1 MPIAFGITVIHFSN
15 TNPRRHVMKSSAK
28 RGFLKQVLI
37 GVAMLSAG
45 AAWAGTPLK
54 IGYSDWPGWV
64 AWQVAIE
71 KGWFKEAG
79 VDVQFDWFDYSASM
93 DAFAAGKIDAV
104 TVTNGDALVMASG
117 GAKNVMIL
125 LTDYSN
131 GNDMIVGKPGIKSLK
146 DLKGKKVGLETGFV
160 EHLLLLNGL
169 EKAGMKE
176 SDVTLVNT
184 KTNETPQAL
193 ASGDLAAIGAWQPNS
208 GEAMKRVPGAK
219 PIYTSADE
227 PGLIYDVVT
236 VNPASLSSRKA
247 DWQKVV
253 KVWGKVVSY
262 INDPKTQPD
271 AVKIM
276 SARVGLKPDAY
287 QPLLKGTKLLSLEDG
302 KKVFVKADGFKSLYG
317 SSKIADDFNVKNG
330 VYKQP
335 QDLAKAIDPSLA
347 TK

>member
-1 MPIAFGITVIHFSN
+1 MAVL
-15 TNPRRHVMKSSAK
+15 AA
-28 RGFLKQVLI
+28 GFCFT
-37 GVAMLSAG
+37 LSFTM
-45 AAWAGTPLK
+45 AAEAAAPLK

-79 VDVQFDWFDYSASM
+79 VDVKFDWFDYSASM
-93 DAFAAGKIDAV
+93 NAFSAGKIDAV
-104 TVTNGDALVMASG
+104 TVTNGDALVTAAG
-117 GAKNVMIL
+117 GAKNVMIIV
-125 LTDYSN
+125 TDYSN

-146 DLKGKKVGLETGFV
+146 DLKGKKIGLELGLV

-169 EKAGMKE
+169 QKAGLKE

-184 KTNETPQAL
+184 PTNETPQAL

-227 PGLIYDVVT
+227 PGLIYDVLT
-236 VNPASLSSRKA
+236 VSPASLSSRRA
-247 DWQKVV
+247 DWEKVV
-253 KVWGKVVSY
+253 KVWAKVVDY

-276 SARVGLKPDAY
+276 AARVGIKPEAY
-287 QPLLKGTKLLSLEDG
+287 LPLLKGTRLLTLDEG
-302 KKVFVKADGFKSLYG
+302 KAIMVKADGFKSLYG
-317 SSKIADDFNVKNG
+317 SSKIVDDFNVKNAI
-330 VYKQP
+330 YKKP
-335 QDLAKAIDPSLA
+335 QDLNKAIDPTLVS
-347 TK
+347 K

>member
-1 MPIAFGITVIHFSN
+1 MMSK
-15 TNPRRHVMKSSAK
+15 RR
-28 RGFLKQVLI
+28 FLKHALV
-37 GVAMLSAG
+37 GVSLAMFANLG
-45 AAWAGTPLK
+45 WAGTPLK

-93 DAFAAGKIDAV
+93 DAFTAGKIDAV
-104 TVTNGDALVMASG
+104 TVTNGDALVTGAG

-131 GNDMIVGKPGIKSLK
+131 GNDMIVAKPGIKSLK
-146 DLKGKKVGLETGFV
+146 DLKGKKVGLETGLV
-160 EHLLLLNGL
+160 EHLLLLNGM
-169 EKAGMKE
+169 EKVGMKE
-176 SDVTLVNT
+176 SDVTIVNT

-193 ASGDLAAIGAWQPNS
+193 AAGDLAAIGAWQPNS

-219 PIYTSADE
+219 PIYTSANE
-227 PGLIYDVVT
+227 PGLIYDVLT
-236 VNPASLSSRKA
+236 VSPTSLASRRA
-247 DWQKVV
+247 DWQKVI
-253 KVWGKVVSY
+253 KVWDKVVTY

-276 SARVGLKPDAY
+276 SARVGLKPEAY
-287 QPLLKGTKLLSLEDG
+287 LPLLKGTKLLSLEEG

-317 SSKIADDFNVKNG
+317 SSKIADSFNVKYG

-335 QDLAKAIDPSLA
+335 QDLGKAIDPTLA

>member
-1 MPIAFGITVIHFSN
+1 MATTG
-15 TNPRRHVMKSSAK
+15 
-28 RGFLKQVLI
+28 RGFFKHI
-37 GVAMLSAG
+37 FIALSVPLALLASA
-45 AAWAGTPLK
+45 AAWAGAPLK

-79 VDVQFDWFDYSASM
+79 VDVQFEWFDYVASM

-117 GAKNVMIL
+117 GAKNTMIL

-131 GNDMIVGKPGIKSLK
+131 GNDMIVAKPGIKSLK
-146 DLKGKKVGLETGFV
+146 DLKGKKIGLEVGFV

-193 ASGDLAAIGAWQPNS
+193 ASGDLVAIGAWQPNS

-219 PIYTSADE
+219 PIYTSANE

-236 VNPASLSSRKA
+236 VNPASLASHRA
-247 DWQKVV
+247 DWEKVV
-253 KVWGKVVSY
+253 KVWGRVVGY
-262 INDPKTQPD
+262 INDPKTQAD

-276 SARVGLKPDAY
+276 AARVGLKPGAY
-287 QPLLKGTKLLSLEDG
+287 APLLKGTKLLSLEEG

-317 SSKIADDFNVKNG
+317 STKIADDFNVKYG
-330 VYKQP
+330 GYKQP
-335 QDLAKAIDPSLA
+335 QDLSKMIVPVPAAK
-347 TK
+347 